1 MVSLKGML
9 YYWLE
14 QPFDVFDVKELRG
27 IWNFLPR
34 WTKVEQ
40 QGLKRKTIY
49 LSLLQGGIACGTIDE
64 ASRSSKAI
72 DKCVIIN
79 ARDKNY
85 DMS

>member
-40 QGLKRKTIY
+40 QGLKWKTIY
-49 LSLLQGGIACGTIDE
+49 LSLLPGGIT
-64 ASRSSKAI
+64 I
-72 DKCVIIN
+72 DKCVN
-79 ARDKNY
+79 VRDKNY